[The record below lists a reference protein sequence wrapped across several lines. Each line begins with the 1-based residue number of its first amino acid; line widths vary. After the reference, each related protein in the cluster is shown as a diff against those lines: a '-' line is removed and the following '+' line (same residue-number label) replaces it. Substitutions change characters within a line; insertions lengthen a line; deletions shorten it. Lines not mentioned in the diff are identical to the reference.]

1 MPSAAIMLFPCS
13 SGAITWLC
21 YFLNMYS
28 ALDILPSYLK
38 RKSRRS
44 QGGSNRKKPN
54 TEKTWNRDIVCIPQS
69 KSNKAKGNTLS
80 FPRGSC
86 HAELGRQGLTGKL
99 HLTSSMTEE
108 QVENEIRSVFKEPMA
123 NDPKF
128 PFCFLQST
136 GGGSKLLSIP
146 SVSSSFRWNAQQV
159 ARLATQRGAIYI
171 LAEAELKLS
180 HTLAS
185 I

>member
-1 MPSAAIMLFPCS
+1 
-13 SGAITWLC
+13 
-21 YFLNMYS
+21 
-28 ALDILPSYLK
+28 
-38 RKSRRS
+38 
-44 QGGSNRKKPN
+44 
-54 TEKTWNRDIVCIPQS
+54 
-69 KSNKAKGNTLS
+69 
-80 FPRGSC
+80 
-86 HAELGRQGLTGKL
+86 
-99 HLTSSMTEE
+99 MTEE

-180 HTLAS
+180 HTLARFLITEFS
-185 I
+185 HEYQL

>member
-1 MPSAAIMLFPCS
+1 MFKWSHYITMLFSC
-13 SGAITWLC
+13 
-21 YFLNMYS
+21 NVHS
-28 ALDILPSYLK
+28 ALDLLPSYLK

-44 QGGSNRKKPN
+44 QSGGNRKKPN
-54 TEKTWNRDIVCIPQS
+54 TEKTWDRDIVCIPQS

-80 FPRGSC
+80 FLQGRYRT
-86 HAELGRQGLTGKL
+86 ELGRQGLTGKL

-128 PFCFLQST
+128 PFSFLQST

-146 SVSSSFRWNAQQV
+146 SVSSSF
-159 ARLATQRGAIYI
+159 
-171 LAEAELKLS
+171 
-180 HTLAS
+180 
-185 I
+185 